1 MANKL
6 PLQRVER
13 HFRQVMQYAPGVL
26 GNDAVNF
33 FLDSFKKQGWLG
45 NSFTPWPARKVVTK
59 WGKTKR
65 NKGRAIL
72 IDSGRLRRSIR
83 ITGASG
89 GAVTI
94 GTNVPYAKAHN
105 EGLRL
110 GFIQQVKAHERKKT
124 KLGIT
129 KRKQLKTRS
138 KLTFGRVDTGAR
150 IMVKAHTRRIDMR
163 LPKRQFMGYS
173 PYLDKALKRRLMAEL
188 MKVNR

>member
-1 MANKL
+1 
-6 PLQRVER
+6 LQ
-13 HFRQVMQYAPGVL
+13 HAPTIL

-45 NSFTPWPARKVVTK
+45 NSFTPWPARKIVTR

-65 NKGRAIL
+65 NNGRAIL

-83 ITGASG
+83 
-89 GAVTI
+89 VTSATSNAIKI
-94 GTNVPYAKAHN
+94 GTDVPYAKAHN
-105 EGLRL
+105 EGTRIR
-110 GFIQQVKAHERKKT
+110 GVIQQVSAHTRKKT
-124 KLGIT
+124 RAGIT
-129 KRKQLKTRS
+129 SKKTLKTRS
-138 KLTFGRVDTGAR
+138 NITFGRINTGAS
-150 IMVKAHTRRIDMR
+150 IQVKAHTRRIDMR